1 MKKLSKVTNIFVIIM
16 SCALLLGTMI
26 PSYAS
31 ELDSLIKQKKSKQ
44 KELNRTR
51 SLIENQKKQAK
62 NVLDELVRIDQN
74 IDTIEQDLTSITLT
88 GLPYK
93 KVRQYAKENNPFN
106 ILEHPHIME
115 PNKKQL
121 EKIGLLNEFI
131 SSYSLLK
138 IYESEEKIKLNSP
151 TVSGQYFLALLSGMK
166 DRERFMV
173 AFLDNG
179 NNIIETKTMSEGSV
193 GQTAVYPREI
203 LKYALA
209 CDCTSMILAHNHPGG
224 SQNFS
229 PEDKSLTQRFVDIF
243 HPLEIKILDHI
254 VVGGTSFSSMAEKG
268 DIPRHCRNKANYE
281 AIALEE
287 LNAEEKGNRFK
298 HTHSRWDCLGDSG
311 HWGSK

>member
-1 MKKLSKVTNIFVIIM
+1 MK
-16 SCALLLGTMI
+16 
-26 PSYAS
+26 
-31 ELDSLIKQKKSKQ
+31 
-44 KELNRTR
+44 
-51 SLIENQKKQAK
+51 
-62 NVLDELVRIDQN
+62 QN
-74 IDTIEQDLTSITLT
+74 ILHAEKFIKGLITLT

-93 KVRQYAKENNPFN
+93 KVQQYIKGNNPFN
-106 ILEHPHIME
+106 ILEHPHIIE
-115 PNKKQL
+115 PNAKQL

-131 SSYSLLK
+131 ASYNILK
-138 IYESEEKIKLNSP
+138 IYESNEKITFNSS
-151 TVSGQYFLALLSGMK
+151 TLAGQYFLALLGGMK
-166 DRERFMV
+166 DKERFMV
-173 AFLDNG
+173 AFLDSG

-268 DIPRHCRNKANYE
+268 DLPRHCRDKANYE
-281 AIALEE
+281 VIALVE
-287 LNAEEKGNRFK
+287 LTAEEKKRGRVMR
-298 HTHSRWDCLGDSG
+298 SR
-311 HWGSK
+311 

>member
-193 GQTAVYPREI
+193 AQTAVYPE
-203 LKYALA
+203 KY
-209 CDCTSMILAHNHPGG
+209 
-224 SQNFS
+224 
-229 PEDKSLTQRFVDIF
+229 
-243 HPLEIKILDHI
+243 
-254 VVGGTSFSSMAEKG
+254 
-268 DIPRHCRNKANYE
+268 
-281 AIALEE
+281 
-287 LNAEEKGNRFK
+287 
-298 HTHSRWDCLGDSG
+298 
-311 HWGSK
+311 